1 MIYIYLMIPNIV
13 TRRPLS
19 LLDEDGCILAMDD
32 GIANFDSRGSLY
44 LPISVIDS
52 RKFSH
57 LVCIETR
64 NTPLVNIIVQEMW
77 LNVQGIIGLWKT
89 NFTTQ

>member
-13 TRRPLS
+13 TGRPLS
-19 LLDEDGCILAMDD
+19 LLNEDGCILAMDD

-52 RKFSH
+52 RK
-57 LVCIETR
+57 VAI
-64 NTPLVNIIVQEMW
+64 
-77 LNVQGIIGLWKT
+77 
-89 NFTTQ
+89 